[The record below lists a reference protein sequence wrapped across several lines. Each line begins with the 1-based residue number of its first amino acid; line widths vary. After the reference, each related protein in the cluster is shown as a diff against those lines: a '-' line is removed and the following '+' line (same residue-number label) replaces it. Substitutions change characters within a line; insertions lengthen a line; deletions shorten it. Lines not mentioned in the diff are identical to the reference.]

1 MQAAL
6 SAQIPG
12 VEADCG
18 GMLSCATCHVVVHEP
33 YASQLPGPDS
43 EEQSMLEFTAEVR
56 QVNSRLSC
64 QLVLTD
70 ALDGLTVNLPRKQ
83 H

>member
-33 YASQLPGPDS
+33 YASQLPGPD
-43 EEQSMLEFTAEVR
+43 AGW
-56 QVNSRLSC
+56 
-64 QLVLTD
+64 
-70 ALDGLTVNLPRKQ
+70 LDGKLAPQTTLTRLMETR
-83 H
+83 HDS